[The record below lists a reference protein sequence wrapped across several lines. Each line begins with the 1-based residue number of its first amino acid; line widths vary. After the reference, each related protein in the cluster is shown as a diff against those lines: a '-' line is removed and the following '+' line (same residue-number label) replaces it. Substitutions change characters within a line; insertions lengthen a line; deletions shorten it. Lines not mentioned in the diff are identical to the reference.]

1 MIYHMT
7 IASVLLM
14 VRYPRCIHTGK
25 LLFGDSGELIIEDL
39 LQQGQSL
46 MSQVSPHIHN
56 IVAPIIKCLLYSDA
70 PMLILGDVHT

>member
-25 LLFGDSGELIIEDL
+25 VLFGDSGELIIEDL

-46 MSQVSPHIHN
+46 MSQVS
-56 IVAPIIKCLLYSDA
+56 V
-70 PMLILGDVHT
+70 LIYTNAFDHVSAFPFIF